1 MTRLLALF
9 ILASLSFGINSK
21 TITEISYVGVPGYDL
36 ALGQVLEWSKASV
49 EHNEPQILDL
59 R

>member
-49 EHNEPQILDL
+49 EHN
-59 R
+59 